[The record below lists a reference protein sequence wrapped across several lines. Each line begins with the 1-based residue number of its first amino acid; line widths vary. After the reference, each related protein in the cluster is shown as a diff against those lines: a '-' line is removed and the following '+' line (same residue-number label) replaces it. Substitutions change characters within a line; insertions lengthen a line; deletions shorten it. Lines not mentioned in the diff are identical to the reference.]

1 MFQKKRNTF
10 HGGVHPYEGKEL
22 SKDKPIVKAQPGN
35 LLYYA
40 VSQHIGAPA
49 VPIVQKGDHVKAGQ
63 KIAEAGGFVSAP
75 VYASVSG
82 MVKGIEKKVSA
93 AGSPVDC
100 IVVENDGMYEKEAF
114 EECPHWE
121 KLDADTIRNKIK
133 EAGIVGMGGAGFPTH
148 VKVSPKDPSAIDHIL
163 VNGAEC
169 EPYLTADYRR
179 MLENPE
185 ELIGGMK
192 IILQIFDKAKGVFGI
207 ENNKPDCIEKLQE
220 LVKDEPRIEVCPLE
234 TKYPQGGER
243 QLIYAVTGRSI
254 NSKMLP
260 ADAGCIVDNV
270 ETIIAIYNAV
280 KLGKPVTNRISTI
293 TGDAV
298 EHPGNFLYNIGT
310 SYQELVDAAGGFK
323 VQPEKIISG
332 GPMMGFAMFGL
343 DVPTTKTSSSLLCM
357 SQDEVAAAEKLQTA
371 CINCGRCVEAC
382 PEQLIP
388 SRLAKFSDKGLS
400 EEFEKWHGLECV
412 ECGSCSFAC
421 PAKRQLAQSIKT
433 MKKQVLA
440 AKRKK

>member
-49 VPIVQKGDHVKAGQ
+49 VPTVQKGDHVKAGQ

-100 IVVENDGMYEKEAF
+100 IVVENDGLYEKETF

-169 EPYLTADYRR
+169 EPYLTSDYR
-179 MLENPE
+179 L
-185 ELIGGMK
+185 
-192 IILQIFDKAKGVFGI
+192 
-207 ENNKPDCIEKLQE
+207 
-220 LVKDEPRIEVCPLE
+220 
-234 TKYPQGGER
+234 
-243 QLIYAVTGRSI
+243 
-254 NSKMLP
+254 
-260 ADAGCIVDNV
+260 
-270 ETIIAIYNAV
+270 
-280 KLGKPVTNRISTI
+280 
-293 TGDAV
+293 
-298 EHPGNFLYNIGT
+298 
-310 SYQELVDAAGGFK
+310 
-323 VQPEKIISG
+323 
-332 GPMMGFAMFGL
+332 
-343 DVPTTKTSSSLLCM
+343 
-357 SQDEVAAAEKLQTA
+357 
-371 CINCGRCVEAC
+371 
-382 PEQLIP
+382 
-388 SRLAKFSDKGLS
+388 
-400 EEFEKWHGLECV
+400 
-412 ECGSCSFAC
+412 
-421 PAKRQLAQSIKT
+421 
-433 MKKQVLA
+433 VLA
-440 AKRKK
+440 VSDERLSQNARRAGKGDRRLKNHAAYVPESKGNHLH